1 MQWELAVSYL
11 YWSLLCS
18 CHLPS
23 EHSGP
28 TFSKHR
34 GCIRRGQH
42 CISACSFSKT
52 LLVSSSVQTPETRP
66 ARVHSFD
73 FGEAS
78 TAEKILVFESTF
90 ASTFGQ
96 RNYPSG
102 MHAASCSYPCFEAT
116 LVTCAGLYWRQ
127 MLGLQPVHF
136 LVL

>member
-1 MQWELAVSYL
+1 MPGDTTVHTSIQNTWGAIARA
-11 YWSLLCS
+11 
-18 CHLPS
+18 HLQS
-23 EHSGP
+23 EGKIP
-28 TFSKHR
+28 
-34 GCIRRGQH
+34 
-42 CISACSFSKT
+42 CSFSKT

-66 ARVHSFD
+66 ARVHCFD

-102 MHAASCSYPCFEAT
+102 MHAASCSYPCFEAA